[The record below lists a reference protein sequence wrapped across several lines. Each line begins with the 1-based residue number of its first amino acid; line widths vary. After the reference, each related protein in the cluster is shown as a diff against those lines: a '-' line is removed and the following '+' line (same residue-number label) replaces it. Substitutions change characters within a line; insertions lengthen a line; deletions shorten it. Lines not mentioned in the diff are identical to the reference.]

1 MTMCVTLTIIG
12 TRGRWSRV
20 EPATNATCCIN
31 MIENTEADRLAPLPA
46 LGPEDPIS
54 MALMSLGDRYGAIV
68 AVVDNNGRL
77 AGIVSAGDLRRA
89 ILNGQVRATPL
100 GEVMN
105 SAPVTIVQAE
115 LESEQ
120 SVNKTL
126 VRLKALY
133 ATEQMHVMVPVTD
146 GARRPLGM
154 IDVQSLLMR
163 APGNDFSPHRRTA
176 LVVGGAGY
184 IGSVLVRKL
193 LAEGWAVRVLDLFLY
208 GRQSLAGLGDEINI
222 VTGDAKNI
230 DTLVD
235 AVEGVDAVVYLAE
248 LVGDPAV
255 AQAPQTAL
263 KTNYLAVTALAQLC
277 EYLNIN
283 RFVYTSSCSVYG
295 ASANPDEFL
304 TELSAT
310 APVSLYGKIKLMV
323 EEAVLSMARRPNQLF
338 APTILRLG
346 TVYGCSPRARFDL
359 VVNTLTKHAA
369 TRGAIDLFGGD
380 QWRPHVHV
388 GDVARA
394 IISVLDAPLDSVR
407 AEIFNVGDSEQN
419 YTINTI
425 GDLVAEAYPEM
436 TVNRMN
442 SSIDPRNYRVNC
454 AKLHDVLDFEIETTV
469 AAGVRELKA
478 ALESGDLGDLDQ
490 PGYSNLQTVQ
500 DLAFD

>member
-1 MTMCVTLTIIG
+1 
-12 TRGRWSRV
+12 
-20 EPATNATCCIN
+20 
-31 MIENTEADRLAPLPA
+31 MIEIFETGHLVPLPM
-46 LGPEDPIS
+46 LGTEDPIS
-54 MALMSLGDRYGAIV
+54 AALESLGDRYGAIV
-68 AVVDNNGRL
+68 AVVDDSGRL

-89 ILNGQVRATPL
+89 ILNGQVRSTPL
-100 GEVMN
+100 REVMN
-105 SAPVTIVQAE
+105 NAPVTIVGAE
-115 LESEQ
+115 LESEE
-120 SVNKTL
+120 SVNTAL
-126 VRLKALY
+126 ARLKALY
-133 ATEQMHVMVPVTD
+133 AIERMHVMIPVIDTEH
-146 GARRPLGM
+146 RPLGM
-154 IDVQSLLMR
+154 IDVQSLLTR
-163 APGNDFSPHRRTA
+163 APGNDFSPRRRTV

-193 LAEGWAVRVLDLFLY
+193 LADEWAVRVLDLFLY
-208 GRQSLAGLGDEINI
+208 GHKSLEGLGAKIDII
-222 VTGDAKNI
+222 KGDAKNI
-230 DTLVD
+230 DTLVK
-235 AVEGVDAVVYLAE
+235 AIEGVDAVVYLAE

-263 KTNYLAVTALAQLC
+263 KTNYLAVTTLAQLC

-359 VVNTLTKHAA
+359 VVNTLVKHAA
-369 TRGAIDLFGGD
+369 SRGVIDLFGGE

-394 IISVLDAPLDSVR
+394 IVSVLDAPLDSVR

-419 YTINTI
+419 YTINAI
-425 GDLVAEAYPEM
+425 GNLVAEAFPEM
-436 TVNRMN
+436 TINRMN
-442 SSIDPRNYRVNC
+442 TSVDPRNYRVNC
-454 AKLHDVLDFEIETTV
+454 AKLHEALDYEIETDV

-478 ALESGDLGDLDQ
+478 ALESGDFGDLDQ
-490 PGYSNLQTVQ
+490 PGYSNLQTIQ
-500 DLAFD
+500 DLAFE

>member
-1 MTMCVTLTIIG
+1 MTEISKI
-12 TRGRWSRV
+12 
-20 EPATNATCCIN
+20 
-31 MIENTEADRLAPLPA
+31 DRLAPLPA
-46 LGPEDPIS
+46 LGPDEPIS
-54 MALMSLGDRYGAIV
+54 KAFESLGDRYGAIV
-68 AVVDNNGRL
+68 AVVGDDGRL
-77 AGIVSAGDLRRA
+77 CGIVSAGDLRRA
-89 ILNGQVRATPL
+89 ILNGQVRSTAL
-100 GEVMN
+100 DEVMN
-105 SAPVTIVQAE
+105 RTPVTILGSE
-115 LESEQ
+115 LESAE
-120 SVNKTL
+120 SADAAL
-126 VRLKALY
+126 ARLKALY
-133 ATEQMHVMVPVTD
+133 ATEQMHVMVPVVD
-146 GARRPLGM
+146 GGRRPLGM

-163 APGNDFSPHRRTA
+163 APGSDFSPRRRTV

-193 LAEGWAVRVLDLFLY
+193 LVDGWAVRVLDVFLY
-208 GRQSLAGLGDEINI
+208 GRQSLSGLAGEIDI

-230 DTLVD
+230 DTLVEV
-235 AVEGVDAVVYLAE
+235 VEGVDAVVYLAE

-255 AQAPQTAL
+255 SQAPQTAL

-295 ASANPDEFL
+295 ASTNPDEFL

-359 VVNTLTKHAA
+359 VVNTLTKHAL
-369 TRGAIDLFGGD
+369 TRGAIDLFGGE

-394 IISVLDAPLDSVR
+394 IVGVLDAPLDSVR

-419 YTINTI
+419 YTINAI
-425 GDLVAEAYPEM
+425 GDIVGAVFPGL
-436 TVNRMN
+436 TVNRIN
-442 SSIDPRNYRVNC
+442 SSVDARNYRVNC
-454 AKLHDVLDFEIETTV
+454 VKLHGALAFEIETDV

-478 ALESGDLGDLDQ
+478 ALESGALGDLDQ
-490 PGYSNLQTVQ
+490 AGYSNLQTVQ
-500 DLAFD
+500 ELAFD

>member
-1 MTMCVTLTIIG
+1 MTETII
-12 TRGRWSRV
+12 T
-20 EPATNATCCIN
+20 
-31 MIENTEADRLAPLPA
+31 DRLVALPT
-46 LGPEDPIS
+46 LGLDEPIS
-54 MALMSLGDRYGAIV
+54 SAFELLEDRYGAIV
-68 AVVDNNGRL
+68 AIVNDSQRL
-77 AGIVSAGDLRRA
+77 EGIVSAGDLRRA
-89 ILNGQVRATPL
+89 ILNGQVRSTSL
-100 GEVMN
+100 NEVMN
-105 SAPVTIVQAE
+105 GTPVTILQAE
-115 LESEQ
+115 LESEE
-120 SVNKTL
+120 SINRALT
-126 VRLKALY
+126 RLKALY
-133 ATEQMHVMVPVTD
+133 ATEQMHVMVPIVD
-146 GARRPLGM
+146 REHRPLGM

-163 APGNDFSPHRRTA
+163 APGSDFLPRRRTV

-193 LAEGWAVRVLDLFLY
+193 LADKWAVRVLDLFLY
-208 GRQSLAGLGDEINI
+208 GRRSLEGLEAEIDI
-222 VTGDAKNI
+222 VEGDAKNI
-230 DTLVD
+230 DTLVK
-235 AVEGVDAVVYLAE
+235 AVEDVDAVVYLAE

-283 RFVYTSSCSVYG
+283 RFIYTSSCSVYG

-388 GDVARA
+388 GDVAKA
-394 IISVLDAPLDSVR
+394 IVSVLDAPLDEVR
-407 AEIFNVGDSEQN
+407 TEIFNVGDSEQN
-419 YTINTI
+419 YTINAI
-425 GDLVAEAYPEM
+425 GDLVAEAFPEM

-442 SSIDPRNYRVNC
+442 ATVDPRNYRVNC
-454 AKLHDVLDFEIETTV
+454 NKLRQVLDFKIDMNVT
-469 AAGVRELKA
+469 AGVLELKA
-478 ALESGDLGDLDQ
+478 ELESGDLGDLDQ

-500 DLAFD
+500 DLAFE

>member
-1 MTMCVTLTIIG
+1 MTDN
-12 TRGRWSRV
+12 
-20 EPATNATCCIN
+20 P
-31 MIENTEADRLAPLPA
+31 EADCLTPLPM
-46 LGPEDPIS
+46 LGAEDPIS
-54 MALMSLGDRYGAIV
+54 TALESLGDRYGAIV
-68 AVVDNNGRL
+68 AVIDDDGRL
-77 AGIVSAGDLRRA
+77 SGIVSAGDLRRA
-89 ILNGQVRATPL
+89 ILNGRVRSTAL

-105 SAPVTIVQAE
+105 SEPVTIVLAE
-115 LESEQ
+115 LESEE
-120 SVNKTL
+120 SVNGAL
-126 VRLKALY
+126 ARLKALY
-133 ATEQMHVMVPVTD
+133 ATEQMHVMVPITD
-146 GARRPLGM
+146 GERRPLGM

-163 APGNDFSPHRRTA
+163 APGNDFFPRRRSV

-193 LAEGWAVRVLDLFLY
+193 LADGWAVRVLDLFLY
-208 GRQSLAGLGDEINI
+208 GRQSLAGLEGEIDI

-295 ASANPDEFL
+295 ASAHPDEFL

-369 TRGAIDLFGGD
+369 TRGAIDLFGGE

-394 IISVLDAPLDSVR
+394 IVSVLDAPLDSVR
-407 AEIFNVGDSEQN
+407 AEIFNVGDSGQN
-419 YTINTI
+419 YTINAI
-425 GDLVAEAYPEM
+425 GDLVAEAFPEM
-436 TVNRMN
+436 TVNRLN
-442 SSIDPRNYRVNC
+442 SSVDARNYRVNC
-454 AKLHDVLDFEIETTV
+454 AKLNEVLDFEIETNV

-500 DLAFD
+500 DLAFE

>member
-1 MTMCVTLTIIG
+1 
-12 TRGRWSRV
+12 
-20 EPATNATCCIN
+20 
-31 MIENTEADRLAPLPA
+31 MIEKPQTDRLAPLST
-46 LGPEDPIS
+46 LGPEEPIS
-54 MALMSLGDRYGAIV
+54 TALESLGDRYGAIV
-68 AVVDNNGRL
+68 AVVDDSGRL
-77 AGIVSAGDLRRA
+77 SGIVSAGDLRRA
-89 ILNGQVRATPL
+89 ILNGRVRSTPL

-105 SAPVTIVQAE
+105 ADPVTIVQAE
-115 LESEQ
+115 LEREEN
-120 SVNKTL
+120 VNAAL
-126 VRLKALY
+126 ARLKALY
-133 ATEQMHVMVPVTD
+133 ATEQMHVMVPVVD
-146 GARRPLGM
+146 RARRPLGM

-163 APGNDFSPHRRTA
+163 APGNNFSPRRRA
-176 LVVGGAGY
+176 VLVVGGAGY

-193 LAEGWAVRVLDLFLY
+193 LADGWAVRVLDAFLY
-208 GRQSLAGLGDEINI
+208 GRQSLAGLEGDIDI

-230 DTLVD
+230 DTLVE

-346 TVYGCSPRARFDL
+346 TVHGCSPRARFDL
-359 VVNTLTKHAA
+359 VVNTLAKHAA
-369 TRGAIDLFGGD
+369 TRGAIDLFGGE

-394 IISVLDAPLDSVR
+394 IVSVLDAPLEAVR

-419 YTINTI
+419 YTINAL
-425 GDLVAEAYPEM
+425 GDLVAEAFPEM
-436 TVNRMN
+436 TTNRMN
-442 SSIDPRNYRVNC
+442 SAVDARNYRVNC
-454 AKLHDVLDFEIETTV
+454 DKLRDTLNYKIETNV

-490 PGYSNLQTVQ
+490 PAYSNLRTVQ
-500 DLAFD
+500 DLAFE

>member
-1 MTMCVTLTIIG
+1 MT
-12 TRGRWSRV
+12 
-20 EPATNATCCIN
+20 NK
-31 MIENTEADRLAPLPA
+31 TESDRLAPLPA
-46 LGPEDPIS
+46 LHLNDPIS
-54 MALMSLGDRYGAIV
+54 TAMESLGDRYGAIV
-68 AVVDNNGRL
+68 SIVDDNGRL
-77 AGIVSAGDLRRA
+77 SGIVSAGDLRRA
-89 ILNGQVRATPL
+89 ILHGQVRATPL
-100 GEVMN
+100 SDVMN
-105 SAPVTIVQAE
+105 SEPVTIVRAE
-115 LESEQ
+115 LESEE
-120 SVNKTL
+120 SVNRAL
-126 VRLKALY
+126 ASLKALY
-133 ATEQMHVMVPVTD
+133 ATEQMHVVVPVVD
-146 GARRPLGM
+146 GERRPLGA

-163 APGNDFSPHRRTA
+163 APGNDFLPHRRTA

-193 LAEGWAVRVLDLFLY
+193 LADGWAVRVLDLFLY
-208 GRQSLAGLGDEINI
+208 GRQSLAGLEDQVDI

-255 AQAPQTAL
+255 AEAPQTAL

-304 TELSAT
+304 TELSPT

-369 TRGAIDLFGGD
+369 TRGAIDLFGGE

-394 IISVLDAPLDSVR
+394 IVSVLDAPLDSVR

-419 YTINTI
+419 YTINAI
-425 GDLVAEAYPEM
+425 GDLVAEAFPEM

-442 SSIDPRNYRVNC
+442 SSVDPRNYRVDC
-454 AKLHDVLDFEIETTV
+454 AKLRDALDYEIETNV
-469 AAGVRELKA
+469 AAGVQELKA

-490 PGYSNLQTVQ
+490 PSYSNLLTVR

>member
-1 MTMCVTLTIIG
+1 MTET
-12 TRGRWSRV
+12 SR
-20 EPATNATCCIN
+20 T
-31 MIENTEADRLAPLPA
+31 DRLVPLPT
-46 LGPEDPIS
+46 LGLDESIS
-54 MALMSLGDRYGAIV
+54 SAFESLEDRYGAIV
-68 AVVDNNGRL
+68 AVVDDDRRL
-77 AGIVSAGDLRRA
+77 QGIVSAGDLRRA
-89 ILNGQVRATPL
+89 ILNGQVRSTSL
-100 GEVMN
+100 SEVMN
-105 SAPVTIVQAE
+105 HTPVTILHAE
-115 LESEQ
+115 LESEE
-120 SVNKTL
+120 SINGAL
-126 VRLKALY
+126 NRLKALY
-133 ATEQMHVMVPVTD
+133 ATEQMHVMVPIVDT
-146 GARRPLGM
+146 AHRPLGM

-163 APGNDFSPHRRTA
+163 APGSDFSPRQRTV

-193 LAEGWAVRVLDLFLY
+193 LADKWAVRVLDLFLY
-208 GRQSLAGLGDEINI
+208 GRRSLEGLDAEIDI
-222 VTGDAKNI
+222 VEGDAKNI
-230 DTLVD
+230 DTLVK
-235 AVEGVDAVVYLAE
+235 AVDGVDAVVYLAE

-388 GDVARA
+388 GDVAKA
-394 IISVLDAPLDSVR
+394 IVSVLDAPLDAVR

-419 YTINTI
+419 YTINAI
-425 GDLVAEAYPEM
+425 GDLVAEAFPEM

-442 SSIDPRNYRVNC
+442 TTVDPRNYRVNC
-454 AKLHDVLDFEIETTV
+454 TKLHQVLDFKIDTNV
-469 AAGVRELKA
+469 AAGVQELKA
-478 ALESGDLGDLDQ
+478 ALESGDLGNLDQ
-490 PGYSNLQTVQ
+490 SGYSNLQTVQ
-500 DLAFD
+500 DLAFE